1 MALILFL
8 GPYFERAFKKLG
20 YEQRVIAGQIIE
32 AVKVYYETD
41 CNLEVTRKVA
51 PRFFYKQ
58 LRKPYYEAG
67 IESNI
72 RVVIRR
78 DDEECIALLAGNHDQ
93 VRQFLKSF

>member
-1 MALILFL
+1 VALILFL
-8 GPYFERAFKKLG
+8 SPYFERAFKKLG
-20 YEQRVIAGQIIE
+20 YEQRVVAGQIIE

-41 CNLEVTRKVA
+41 CNLEEARRVA

-72 RVVIRR
+72 RIVIRR
-78 DDEECIALLAGNHDQ
+78 DEEKCIALLAGNHDQ

>member
-8 GPYFERAFKKLG
+8 GPYFQRAFKKLG
-20 YEQRVIAGQIIE
+20 YEQRVIVGQIIE
-32 AVKVYYETD
+32 AVRIYYETD
-41 CNLEVTRKVA
+41 CNLEEARKLA

-78 DDEECIALLAGNHDQ
+78 EEEECIALLAGNHDQ
-93 VRQFLKSF
+93 VRQFLKAF